1 MKSIKILL
9 ILMISLFSLASFAQ
23 SFETDELD
31 PEMDDQML
39 AATEDE
45 SDLLPPVSDD
55 LSSPGEIERQEE
67 MQYPEGEDSSWSLG
81 SEDLPAEEY
90 E

>member
-1 MKSIKILL
+1 MKSIQFLVF
-9 ILMISLFSLASFAQ
+9 LMLALFCLSTFAQ
-23 SFETDELD
+23 SFETDEMD
-31 PEMDDQML
+31 PELNDQSLQKM
-39 AATEDE
+39 EDE
-45 SDLLPPVSDD
+45 SELMAPVSDE
-55 LSSPGEIERQEE
+55 LSVPDEIERQED